1 MAEPPAP
8 ADARAALT
16 PREQLPVTAFGSVA
30 LAVRHPDGSIY
41 LSVRDLCDII
51 GVSRYSQLRR
61 LRGHADLSRGLALFR
76 VRTAGG
82 PQSQEFLALEKVP
95 AWLLSISTA
104 RSAPDVAQRLGYL
117 QSYLVRE
124 VYAAFARLTGLPEQ
138 ASRQI
143 EDLEELRR
151 LDVALDALAERQS
164 RIETSQER
172 ARDAW
177 RDLAA
182 QVRAV
187 ADRLSALEERAEG
200 AISRGQRGHLYQL
213 VQAWGAAKAE
223 REPRLSRAAAYA
235 AVWAAVKARFRLAR
249 YEDLPAARYR
259 ECVQFVEQS
268 YRALTGADLVLPEQ
282 GELDLDG

>member
-1 MAEPPAP
+1 MAEPPAR
-8 ADARAALT
+8 DERAALT
-16 PREQLPVTAFGSVA
+16 PSEQLPVTAFGSVA
-30 LAVRHPDGSIY
+30 LAVRHPDGAIY

-95 AWLLSISTA
+95 AWLLSINIS
-104 RSAPDVAQRLGYL
+104 RSVPEVAQRLGYL

-138 ASRQI
+138 GSRQV
-143 EDLEELRR
+143 EDLEDLRR
-151 LDVALDALAERQS
+151 LDVALDALVERQS
-164 RIETSQER
+164 RIEASQDR

-182 QVRAV
+182 QVRAIT
-187 ADRLSALEERAEG
+187 DRLSELEGRAEG
-200 AISRGQRGHLYQL
+200 AITKGQRGHIYQL

-235 AVWAAVKARFRLAR
+235 AVWAALKARFRLAR
-249 YEDLPAARYR
+249 YEDLPAARFR

-268 YRALTGADLVLPEQ
+268 YRALTGAELTLPEQ
-282 GELDLDG
+282 GELGLDG